1 MIPTAPGTGMVNL
14 RKFRSMYDILCEANN
29 ILESPCSFWYRM
41 FPDDARFPG
50 TPRLEQEQLKG
61 LEGIKRLVENEIED
75 CWVRD
80 SVVGN
85 WERSLHIKK
94 ILASAGF

>member
-1 MIPTAPGTGMVNL
+1 
-14 RKFRSMYDILCEANN
+14 
-29 ILESPCSFWYRM
+29 M

-50 TPRLEQEQLKG
+50 TPRLEQEQLKA